1 MIQACRDT
9 FTIFHECKIASWE
22 KFREKKT
29 LHFFISGNQ
38 SSKCYQ
44 NRPKSNQ
51 INSMN
56 QSNQINAIK
65 SKSLCCFFFFGL
77 LPFLPRIGLF
87 FLRCLAVVVSGDVP
101 VSGGAALPVRR
112 GPPTAT
118 KSGFLSCRPM
128 AIGGPGGCD
137 SYLAN
142 GLGCPPSQ

>member
-1 MIQACRDT
+1 M
-9 FTIFHECKIASWE
+9 
-22 KFREKKT
+22 
-29 LHFFISGNQ
+29 
-38 SSKCYQ
+38 
-44 NRPKSNQ
+44 
-51 INSMN
+51 
-56 QSNQINAIK
+56 QSNPNLSAV
-65 SKSLCCFFFFGL
+65 SFFLGCYLFFL
-77 LPFLPRIGLF
+77 ESVCF